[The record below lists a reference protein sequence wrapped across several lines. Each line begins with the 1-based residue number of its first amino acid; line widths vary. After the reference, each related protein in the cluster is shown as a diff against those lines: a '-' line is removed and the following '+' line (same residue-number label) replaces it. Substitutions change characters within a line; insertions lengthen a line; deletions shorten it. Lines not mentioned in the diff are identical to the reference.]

1 MERGRELERQ
11 SAVLYRQKGTGEG
24 GLTEFH
30 KEQRGK
36 AEDSEEMEKI
46 RKIREERERGGQ
58 NCRN

>member
-46 RKIREERERGGQ
+46 RKIREERERG
-58 NCRN
+58 